1 MGPHIIRPISWEQFF
16 YVTIAS
22 PHLAEMLTLTTTVVE
37 REGENMLRT
46 FAAVL
51 ITLGVLPTFAQAQTP
66 PKPAV
71 DVTKAMLEAAA
82 KIGAAALKP
91 GVSVS
96 DRNIALSDTGN
107 YNVTVAY
114 VTRPAS
120 KTVSGNVLSHDKITE
135 IYYIVSGS
143 GTQVT
148 GTLVNGNRQESSTTI
163 GPGFSSTT
171 PIKDG
176 RTTKLGP
183 GEMQIIP
190 PGTGHVWTEIADGGI
205 VYMTIRIDPERVVAL
220 SK

>member
-1 MGPHIIRPISWEQFF
+1 MRRIGFVFLAIATLVAPSALAQDGPP
-16 YVTIAS
+16 
-22 PHLAEMLTLTTTVVE
+22 
-37 REGENMLRT
+37 G
-46 FAAVL
+46 
-51 ITLGVLPTFAQAQTP
+51 P
-66 PKPAV
+66 PKPPT
-71 DVTKAMLEAAA
+71 DVTKAMLDIAS

-120 KTVSGNVLSHDKITE
+120 KVMSGTVLSHDKITE
-135 IYYIVSGS
+135 IYYVVSGR

-148 GTLVNGNRQESSTTI
+148 GQLTGGTKQTGSTTI
-163 GPGFSSTT
+163 GPGWSSTT
-171 PIKDG
+171 PISNGK
-176 RTTKLGP
+176 TMTLGP

-205 VYMTIRIDPERVVAL
+205 VYMVIRIDPERVLAL